1 MIVLLDANPAS
12 VAMISS
18 FRDFIFADKAYF
30 FDGSFA
36 LLNEQGPHIP
46 WFVGGT
52 VAEQGEVEAEEDSH
66 EGNLRVEDVILSKLK
81 EDVYDE

>member
-46 WFVGGT
+46 WFVSGT
-52 VAEQGEVEAEEDSH
+52 VAEQG
-66 EGNLRVEDVILSKLK
+66 
-81 EDVYDE
+81 